1 MAKNVLGLDIGSK
14 YIKMAF
20 VRQGKKDV
28 VLRTIYAATPTDSV
42 VDGEIKN
49 VDTVTARIRSA
60 LYDYK
65 FKPSELYISINS
77 HNVVVREIKLPM
89 LKEKEIDPA
98 IEFELMQSFPGI
110 VQTHTISSKI
120 YSEPGMPVEGITTFC
135 PNKILS
141 DYAEVAKGLIIPL
154 KGIDINANALT
165 KAAQLFMPPEK
176 KNETVI
182 VVDVGYTMCQVNLV
196 SADKLI
202 LSRQIST
209 GIVRFDNLVANRI
222 GMSLDQAERARQNN
236 KYDIYNLDKE
246 DIDGFIRIAFSAVED
261 QIRQIIDY
269 YRYNKSDEAKIT
281 NILMFSGR
289 GLDSSLSEYFGE
301 SFNLPVSTVKPS
313 VKDPSQDD
321 TDVMAM
327 AAIGAAL
334 SQKLGKKDINLMPKL
349 KEIREA
355 GLKRIKLTRALA
367 VVLVLGAIGLGAYTY
382 LEVMRRF
389 IASETAAIQSDIVQY
404 SVINETKNKV
414 KSSKDHL
421 ASAKAVLESY
431 NAELIINTAILD
443 NIGECMPDTVF
454 VSTYSL
460 NDNSM
465 IILTGAALDRL
476 SLTDFVYNLR
486 QSGFFDSVVVTTIQS
501 RADKDMV
508 TVDYNF
514 SIEIKIKGQV
524 SNDE

>member
-20 VRQGKKDV
+20 IKQGKKDV

-49 VDTVTARIRSA
+49 VDTVAARIRSA
-60 LYDYK
+60 LFDYK

-77 HNVVVREIKLPM
+77 HNVVVREIKLPI

-110 VQTHTISSKI
+110 IQTHTISSKI
-120 YSEPGMPVEGITTFC
+120 YSEPGMPVEGITAFC

-141 DYAEVAKGLIIPL
+141 DYAEVARGLIIPL

-165 KAAQLFMPPEK
+165 KATQLFMPPEK
-176 KNETVI
+176 RKETVI

-202 LSRQIST
+202 LSRQISS

-269 YRYNKSDEAKIT
+269 YRYNNKSEDTKIT
-281 NILMFSGR
+281 GILLFSGR
-289 GLDSSLSEYFGE
+289 GLDTSLSEYFGE
-301 SFNLPVSTVKPS
+301 SFNLPVNTIKPA
-313 VKDPSQDD
+313 VKDPSPDD

-327 AAIGAAL
+327 AAIGTAL
-334 SQKLGKKDINLMPKL
+334 SKKPGQKDINLMPKL

-367 VVLVLGAIGLGAYTY
+367 VVLVLGVIGLGAYTY
-382 LEVMRRF
+382 LRVMKQL
-389 IASETAAIQSDIVQY
+389 ISSATAEIQNNIIQY

-414 KSSKDHL
+414 KSSKANL
-421 ASAKAVLESY
+421 ASAKAVLDEY
-431 NAELIINTAILD
+431 NKELVLNTALLD
-443 NIGECMPDTVF
+443 DIGKCMPDSIF
-454 VSTYSL
+454 IDSYSL
-460 NDNSM
+460 SDANT
-465 IILTGAALDRL
+465 ITITGSAMDRQ

-486 QSGFFDSVVVTTIQS
+486 QSEIFDSVVLASIQS
-501 RADKDMV
+501 RADKDTV
-508 TVDYNF
+508 TTDYIF
-514 SIEIKIKGQV
+514 TIEIKIEKAG
-524 SNDE
+524 E

>member
-1 MAKNVLGLDIGSK
+1 MAKYVLGLDIGSK

-20 VRQGKKDV
+20 IKQGKKDV

-49 VDTVTARIRSA
+49 VDTVAARIRSA
-60 LYDYK
+60 LFDYK

-77 HNVVVREIKLPM
+77 HNVVVREIKLPI

-120 YSEPGMPVEGITTFC
+120 YSEPGMPVEGITAFC

-154 KGIDINANALT
+154 RGIDINANALT
-165 KAAQLFMPPEK
+165 KATQLFMPPEK
-176 KNETVI
+176 QKETVI
-182 VVDVGYTMCQVNLV
+182 VVDIGYTMCQVNLV

-202 LSRQIST
+202 LSRQISS

-269 YRYNKSDEAKIT
+269 YRYNNKSEDSKIT
-281 NILMFSGR
+281 GILMFSGR
-289 GLDSSLSEYFGE
+289 GLDTSLSEYFGD
-301 SFNLPVSTVKPS
+301 SFNLPVSTVKPT
-313 VKDPSQDD
+313 VKDPSPDD
-321 TDVMAM
+321 TDVMAL
-327 AAIGAAL
+327 ASIGAAL
-334 SQKLGKKDINLMPKL
+334 SKKPGQKDINLMPKL

-367 VVLVLGAIGLGAYTY
+367 VVLVLGVIGIGAYTY
-382 LEVMRRF
+382 LKIMKQF
-389 IASETAAIQSDIVQY
+389 ISSATAEIQNSIVQY
-404 SVINETKNKV
+404 SVINETKNKLT
-414 KSSKDHL
+414 SSRANL
-421 ASAKAVLESY
+421 ASAKAVLDEY
-431 NAELIINTAILD
+431 DNGLVLNTALMD
-443 NIGECMPDTVF
+443 SIGKCMPDSIF
-454 VSTYSL
+454 IDSYSSNDASTIT
-460 NDNSM
+460 M
-465 IILTGAALDRL
+465 TGSAIDRQ

-486 QSGFFDSVVVTTIQS
+486 QSESFDSVILTTIKARSEKDSVTT
-501 RADKDMV
+501 
-508 TVDYNF
+508 DYNF
-514 SIEIKIKGQV
+514 TIDIKIKKAG
-524 SNDE
+524 E

>member
-20 VRQGKKDV
+20 IRQGKKDV
-28 VLRTIYAATPTDSV
+28 VLRTIYVATPTDSV

-49 VDTVTARIRSA
+49 VGTVAARIRSA
-60 LYDYK
+60 LFDYK

-77 HNVVVREIKLPM
+77 HNVVVREIKLPI

-120 YSEPGMPVEGITTFC
+120 YSEPGMPVEGITAFC

-165 KAAQLFMPPEK
+165 KATQLFMPPEK
-176 KNETVI
+176 RKETVI
-182 VVDVGYTMCQVNLV
+182 VVDIGYTMCQVNLV

-202 LSRQIST
+202 LSRQISS

-246 DIDGFIRIAFSAVED
+246 DIDGFIRIAFSSVED

-269 YRYNKSDEAKIT
+269 YRYNNKSEEAKIT
-281 NILMFSGR
+281 GILLFSGR
-289 GLDSSLSEYFGE
+289 GLDTSLSEYFGE
-301 SFNLPVSTVKPS
+301 SFNLPVSSIKPTI
-313 VKDPSQDD
+313 KDPSPDE

-334 SQKLGKKDINLMPKL
+334 SQKPGQKDINLMPKL

-367 VVLVLGAIGLGAYTY
+367 VVLVLGALGIGVYTY

-389 IASETAAIQSDIVQY
+389 ITSETAVIQSDIVQY
-404 SVINETKNKV
+404 SVINEVKNKV
-414 KSSKDHL
+414 QTSKDNL

-431 NAELIINTAILD
+431 NANLIINTSIMD
-443 NIGECMPDTVF
+443 VIGKCMPDSIF
-454 VSTYSL
+454 IDSYSL
-460 NDNSM
+460 DGNA
-465 IILTGAALDRL
+465 IIMTGITLDRQ
-476 SLTDFVYNLR
+476 SLADFIYSLR
-486 QSGFFDSVVVTTIQS
+486 QSELFDSVIVASIQS
-501 RADKDMV
+501 RSNDMV
-508 TVDYNF
+508 ISDYNF
-514 SIEIKIKGQV
+514 SIEIRIKGQV
-524 SNDE
+524 SNNE

>member
-20 VRQGKKDV
+20 IRQGKKDV

-49 VDTVTARIRSA
+49 VGTVAARIRSA
-60 LYDYK
+60 LFDYK

-77 HNVVVREIKLPM
+77 HNVVVREIKLPI

-110 VQTHTISSKI
+110 VQSHTISSKI
-120 YSEPGMPVEGITTFC
+120 YSEPGMPVEGVTAFC

-165 KAAQLFMPPEK
+165 KATQFFIPPEK
-176 KNETVI
+176 RKETVI
-182 VVDVGYTMCQVNLV
+182 VVDIGYTMCQVNLV
-196 SADKLI
+196 SSDKLI
-202 LSRQIST
+202 LSRQISS

-246 DIDGFIRIAFSAVED
+246 DIDGFIRIAFSSVED

-269 YRYNKSDEAKIT
+269 YRYNNKSEETKIT
-281 NILMFSGR
+281 GILLFSGR
-289 GLDSSLSEYFGE
+289 GLDASLSEYFGE
-301 SFNLPVSTVKPS
+301 SFNLPVSTIKPT
-313 VKDPSQDD
+313 VKDPSPDD

-334 SQKLGKKDINLMPKL
+334 SQKPGQKDINLMPKL

-367 VVLVLGAIGLGAYTY
+367 VVLVLGALGVGVYTY
-382 LEVMRRF
+382 LEVMKRF
-389 IASETAAIQSDIVQY
+389 IISETAAIQSDIVKY
-404 SVINETKNKV
+404 SIINETKNKV
-414 KSSKDHL
+414 RSSKDHL
-421 ASAKAVLESY
+421 ASAKVILEEY
-431 NAELIINTAILD
+431 NTELIVNTAILD
-443 NIGECMPDTVF
+443 AIGKCMPDSIFINSYKLAEGSIVITG
-454 VSTYSL
+454 SSL
-460 NDNSM
+460 DTPG
-465 IILTGAALDRL
+465 LA
-476 SLTDFVYNLR
+476 DFVYNLR
-486 QSGFFDSVVVTTIQS
+486 QSGSFDSVVVKSIAS
-501 RADKDMV
+501 RANSETV
-508 TVDYNF
+508 TMDYNF
-514 SIEIKIKGQV
+514 TIDLVIKRAG
-524 SNDE
+524 E